1 MIRPSLSLAAV
12 LVCVST
18 IPVTAVEA
26 APLTDRTIS
35 IVVYGD
41 DPCPKSTEDEIVV
54 CARRPEEE
62 RYRIPKELRK
72 APEDVTARAWGD
84 RALALDEISRA
95 GMPNSCSPVGSGGQT
110 GCMEMLMRQWHAA
123 RRDMKTNASPEP

>member
-1 MIRPSLSLAAV
+1 MIRPFPSLAAV
-12 LVCVST
+12 LVCLASM
-18 IPVTAVEA
+18 PVTAVEA

-72 APEDVTARAWGD
+72 APEEVTARAWGD
-84 RALALDEISRA
+84 RAIALDAISRA

-110 GCMEMLMRQWHAA
+110 GCVEMLMRQWHAA

>member
-1 MIRPSLSLAAV
+1 MIRFLPSLAVV
-12 LVCVST
+12 LVCLTST
-18 IPVTAVEA
+18 PATPGEA
-26 APLTDRTIS
+26 APLTDRAIS

-72 APEDVTARAWGD
+72 APEEVTARAWGD
-84 RALALDEISRA
+84 RAIALDEISRS

-110 GCMEMLMRQWHAA
+110 GCVEMLMRQWHAA
-123 RRDMKTNASPEP
+123 RRDMKTNESPDP

>member
-1 MIRPSLSLAAV
+1 MIRPFPSLAAV
-12 LVCVST
+12 LIYLST
-18 IPVTAVEA
+18 MPATAVEA
-26 APLTDRTIS
+26 ATLADRTIP
-35 IVVYGD
+35 IIVYGD
-41 DPCPKSTEDEIVV
+41 DPCPKSTDDEIVV
-54 CARRPEEE
+54 CARHPEEE

-84 RALALDEISRA
+84 RAIALDEISRA

-123 RRDMKTNASPEP
+123 RRDMKTDSTPEP

>member
-1 MIRPSLSLAAV
+1 MIRRFLSLAPV
-12 LVCVST
+12 LACLSTMPVS
-18 IPVTAVEA
+18 AVEP

-72 APEDVTARAWGD
+72 APEEVTARAWGD

-110 GCMEMLMRQWHAA
+110 GCMETLMRQWHAA
-123 RRDMKTNASPEP
+123 RRDMKTNSTPER